1 MDNCFVNDGVVDILV
16 DRFGPNSLML
26 EGNFFRLRCC
36 AHILNLIVKD
46 GLDVIGDGIDRI
58 RESVHF
64 WTATPKRIEK
74 FEDSTR

>member
-1 MDNCFVNDGVVDILV
+1 M
-16 DRFGPNSLML
+16 
-26 EGNFFRLRCC
+26 RCC
-36 AHILNLIVKD
+36 SHILNLTVKD